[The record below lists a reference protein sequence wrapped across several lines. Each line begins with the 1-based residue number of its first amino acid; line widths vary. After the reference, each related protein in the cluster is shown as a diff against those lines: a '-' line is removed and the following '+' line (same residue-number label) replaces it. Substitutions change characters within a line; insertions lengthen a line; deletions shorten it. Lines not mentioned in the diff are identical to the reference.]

1 MTSPLHK
8 DEPTRAVTV
17 EGRTVR
23 NLSAEEY
30 DATYAE
36 GEPHTIPDDVMAD
49 ALAKAKEMHPD
60 ES

>member
-1 MTSPLHK
+1 MPLHK
-8 DEPTRAVTV
+8 DEPDRSVTLPD
-17 EGRTVR
+17 GREVK
-23 NLSAEEY
+23 NLSADEY

>member
-1 MTSPLHK
+1 MPLHK
-8 DEPTRAVTV
+8 DEPDRSVTLPD
-17 EGRTVR
+17 GREVK
-23 NLSAEEY
+23 NLTAEEY

-49 ALAKAKEMHPD
+49 ALAKAREMHPD